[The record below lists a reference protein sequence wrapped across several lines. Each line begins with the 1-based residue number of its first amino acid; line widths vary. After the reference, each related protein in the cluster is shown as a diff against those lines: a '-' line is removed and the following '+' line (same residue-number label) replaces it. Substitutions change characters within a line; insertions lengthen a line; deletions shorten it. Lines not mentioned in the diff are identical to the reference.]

1 MLTAMRAAELIEQN
15 CSIARPATLLGDPWT
30 LVILRQAFSRV
41 RRFEDF
47 QRQLGISRSLL
58 ADRLNRLVETGILR
72 REPYKDEVRT
82 RHEYRLTQKGLDL
95 YPALMALREWGD
107 RYMADEGA
115 PLHITHRDC
124 GGEAHVHLTCD
135 RCGEEIGARDT
146 EVAPGPGLRAAAS

>member
-1 MLTAMRAAELIEQN
+1 MRSAELINEQ

-47 QRQLGISRSLL
+47 HAQLGISRSLL
-58 ADRLNRLVETGILR
+58 ADRLGKLVEAGILR

-82 RHEYRLTQKGLDL
+82 RDQYRLTEKGLDL

-107 RYMADEGA
+107 RYMADDG
-115 PLHITHRDC
+115 PPIRLRHRDC
-124 GGEAHVHLTCD
+124 GGEPHVHLTCD
-135 RCGEEIGARDT
+135 RCGEEITARDA
-146 EVAPGPGLRAAAS
+146 EARPGPGLKAA